1 MATEKFNVGTVVK
14 VLGEVGSNGKK
25 GCRVCGATGLTW
37 VRVKLPDGTEKPR
50 IVPTNSIQ
58 HNGGAITADLSGN
71 VHGQVYSVCERET
84 REKAANA
91 GNGEVVAPVTQI
103 VQEFTGDV
111 SIFNDKLTAI
121 EDKVNHLDA
130 FTAKLDERQ
139 GEMAPAI
146 KAVTDII
153 KTELD
158 GMRSDIQKY
167 RTSAPV
173 TVQIKDVSGAT
184 LATKNLGRV
193 HAQLANL
200 IVMTEAVRGV
210 GMVYM
215 VGEAGS
221 FKSTAFKQLADAL
234 NQRHMVYTAGPMM
247 TEIDIFGFRNANG
260 DPVDPWG
267 FADFYENGGLICIDE
282 IGNGSPNGLTA
293 FNGLTSNHEANFSKG
308 MVAKHANTYFVVA
321 DNTYGRGADPLYVGR
336 NQLDAATL
344 SRMVYLPWD
353 TDWDFLT
360 GSLGLDD
367 VSHKDKGFPAP
378 GKPRSSDDPE
388 VKGWA
393 QYVRKVYD
401 AVQSTNGGVR
411 AVISSRAVING
422 KALLEAGIHRG
433 LVEYSTMWAHMSSQ
447 DAVTI
452 KSVVKA

>member
-1 MATEKFNVGTVVK
+1 MPDYSVGTIVK
-14 VLGEVGSNGKK
+14 VLGPVGKNGKQE
-25 GCRVCGATGLTW
+25 CHVCGMTDLTW
-37 VRVKLPDGTEKPR
+37 VRVKLPDGSEKPR
-50 IVPTNSIQ
+50 MVPNGSIVKHAN
-58 HNGGAITADLSGN
+58 GAISADLSGT
-71 VHGQVYSVCERET
+71 VHGQIYSVCEQRT
-84 REKAANA
+84 RDKAANA
-91 GNGEVVAPVTQI
+91 NGASAPVVEQTIINQSAD
-103 VQEFTGDV
+103 VSEFTT
-111 SIFNDKLTAI
+111 KLGELEA
-121 EDKVNHLDA
+121 KVNHLDA
-130 FTAKLDERQ
+130 FTQTLDERQ

-153 KTELD
+153 KTDLD
-158 GMRSDIQKY
+158 GMRADIQKY

-184 LATKNLGRV
+184 IATKNLGRV

-200 IVMTEAVRGV
+200 IVMSEAVRGV

-234 NQRHMVYTAGPMM
+234 NKRHMVYTAGPMM

-267 FADFYENGGLICIDE
+267 FADFYANGGLICIDE

-293 FNGLTSNHEANFSKG
+293 FNGLTSNHEANFSAG
-308 MVAKHANTYFVVA
+308 MVAKSPDTYFVVA

-360 GSLGLDD
+360 ESIGLDS
-367 VSHKDKGFPAP
+367 VIHKDKGFPAP
-378 GKPRSSDDPE
+378 GKPRASDDPE
-388 VKGWA
+388 VKGWG
-393 QYVRKVYD
+393 QYVRTVYD
-401 AVQSTNGGVR
+401 AVNATNGGVR

-422 KALLEAGIHRG
+422 KALLEAGIHRS

-447 DAVTI
+447 DAATI
-452 KSVVKA
+452 KGIIGK